1 MEKKFLFVVV
11 LLIDIIVCFE
21 KLIFID
27 IYREDLNNFVLFDWC
42 KNVLV
47 VKKRKGKVFF
57 KIYDKVMF
65 VKNLVKNV
73 KKENVIFVLVMEI
86 LRFKFEILLIMSSL
100 VKNEV

>member
-1 MEKKFLFVVV
+1 MFVVV
-11 LLIDIIVCFE
+11 LLSDIIVCFE